1 MRSGIPSSSGPQVQL
16 CARCGAQWPVHGQ
29 PIQWCPRCHGVLLA
43 PARRDTP
50 ARARNYR
57 WVVRKP
63 EEQRRA
69 RVTRSATPTPR
80 YAQTPQWGLIDPP
93 PLQQTTSRTPLAYFA
108 DRVEPL
114 LIVTA
119 MLFVLAAVAEGFRY
133 GVLLRNRGHL
143 IEQWVLTCSDAAV
156 WSTAVMSLLAALFA
170 ALGAVGWLIRARTD
184 EYDSRGRHDPRATP
198 TLVAGC
204 LIPLLNLIAPGV
216 FLTELAQH
224 RPHRQR
230 LAVRIWW
237 CTWVLGAAMAVG
249 AIAWRSA
256 DSLQAKADGVI
267 FTAVTDLVAAGV
279 ALVSLWTIFALEGRD
294 MRGRA
299 RRLKRWLAATG
310 PHRPIIEPIRGAV
323 DRTEHE
329 PIAEPSDAAED
340 DADAACSEPI
350 GLASDADDR
359 VKVSAE

>member
-1 MRSGIPSSSGPQVQL
+1 MPSSSGPPVQL

-57 WVVRKP
+57 WVARKP

-69 RVTRSATPTPR
+69 RSARPATPTPR

-93 PLQQTTSRTPLAYFA
+93 PLQQTDSRAPLAYFA

-170 ALGAVGWLIRARTD
+170 ALAAVGWLIRARAD
-184 EYDSRGRHDPRATP
+184 EYESRGRHDPRATP

-204 LIPLLNLIAPGV
+204 VVPLLNLVAPGV

-224 RPHRQR
+224 RPHPQR

-237 CTWVLGAAMAVG
+237 CTWVFGAAMAVA

-267 FTAVTDLVAAGV
+267 FTAVTDLVGAAV
-279 ALVSLWTIFALEGRD
+279 ALVTLATVFALEGRD
-294 MRGRA
+294 VRGRP
-299 RRLKRWLAATG
+299 RRVKRWLAATG
-310 PHRPIIEPIRGAV
+310 PHRPIIEPIRGVV
-323 DRTEHE
+323 DRAESEPAAEPVDAEETEVDAAADAE
-329 PIAEPSDAAED
+329 PIEAA
-340 DADAACSEPI
+340 S
-350 GLASDADDR
+350 ADDR
-359 VKVSAE
+359 EKVSAE